1 MFRLP
6 ATVSRVLSGVLVR
19 RGLARKLSSLGNL
32 EGAAEEGVNVRER
45 LRRNIL
51 RAGLRALKG
60 DARELIKNVQERGS
74 TVDVQKL
81 VPTKFIHVFIHV
93 HVV

>member
-1 MFRLP
+1 MFRLR

-19 RGLARKLSSLGNL
+19 RGLARKLSSALGNL

-81 VPTKFIHVFIHV
+81 VPTKFIHVFIM